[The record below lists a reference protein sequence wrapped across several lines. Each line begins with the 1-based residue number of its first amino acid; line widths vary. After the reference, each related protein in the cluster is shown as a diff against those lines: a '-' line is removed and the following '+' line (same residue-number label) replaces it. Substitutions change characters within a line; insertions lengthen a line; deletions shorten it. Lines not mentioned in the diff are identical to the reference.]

1 MDITN
6 CPTPSTFHGFGELPT
21 QIRLQ
26 IWSISCPQIID
37 VHSGVYGMVSEE
49 DEQASKHKLFRST
62 SRRTTL
68 LSAKCFHVYATQP
81 FIFHQPGIPIFFPCT
96 KQFSSTNGKWPSL
109 KTVYDFKVDY
119 EYITAGTVEK
129 FARRSITIGT
139 LLAHSTLPSETCVG
153 FVSGCLLYGA
163 SN

>member
-1 MDITN
+1 M
-6 CPTPSTFHGFGELPT
+6 
-21 QIRLQ
+21 
-26 IWSISCPQIID
+26 
-37 VHSGVYGMVSEE
+37 
-49 DEQASKHKLFRST
+49 A
-62 SRRTTL
+62 
-68 LSAKCFHVYATQP
+68 
-81 FIFHQPGIPIFFPCT
+81 
-96 KQFSSTNGKWPSL
+96 NGLVL

-119 EYITAGTVEK
+119 EYITAGTVQK